1 MTYALV
7 FRRYAPFNS
16 FGGGFEGDTRTAPS
30 TSPLASAR
38 TIDITYFD
46 RTGAGRS
53 IGLSSG
59 TTHTIFGG
67 HGMSKVSTRVSGVIV
82 GATSIAF
89 SAASAGAN
97 PLVPLAPDIDTFVDL
112 RVTFS
117 SQRLVVEGQVR
128 GDTFPNAE
136 VILYDGSRPVRA
148 VMLFDFRT
156 AGGRNTGPF
165 VRLEGAHESTVLGR
179 FGRPI
184 SIDAAGNF
192 LAAAPTCPVTT
203 GH

>member
-46 RTGAGRS
+46 RTGAVRS
-53 IGLSSG
+53 IDLSSG
-59 TTHTIFGG
+59 TTHTIFDG

-97 PLVPLAPDIDTFVDL
+97 PIVPLAPDIDTFVNL

-117 SQRLVVEGQVR
+117 SQDRKSVV
-128 GDTFPNAE
+128 
-136 VILYDGSRPVRA
+136 
-148 VMLFDFRT
+148 
-156 AGGRNTGPF
+156 
-165 VRLEGAHESTVLGR
+165 
-179 FGRPI
+179 
-184 SIDAAGNF
+184 
-192 LAAAPTCPVTT
+192 
-203 GH
+203 

>member
-7 FRRYAPFNS
+7 FRRYAPFKS

-82 GATSIAF
+82 GLPRSHFPRRPLGPTHLCRLPRISTPSSTF
-89 SAASAGAN
+89 ESLSAASSWW
-97 PLVPLAPDIDTFVDL
+97 L
-112 RVTFS
+112 RARSEETH
-117 SQRLVVEGQVR
+117 
-128 GDTFPNAE
+128 
-136 VILYDGSRPVRA
+136 
-148 VMLFDFRT
+148 FRT
-156 AGGRNTGPF
+156 PR
-165 VRLEGAHESTVLGR
+165 
-179 FGRPI
+179 
-184 SIDAAGNF
+184 
-192 LAAAPTCPVTT
+192 
-203 GH
+203 